1 MTFSTLRLFA
11 RAPADLD
18 VMSAHVQDAVLQ
30 TGDMT
35 FLDDKRRFVLVMN
48 RFCWELPQKESLRVR
63 SALQIGGI
71 LEAKRRNIR
80 SDKPDSVLSLL
91 AVRFAPNDQ
100 PGDALAGTV
109 SIIFSGGGEIR
120 LAVEACEAILE
131 DITQPWATTRRP
143 AHRPDSDARD

>member
-1 MTFSTLRLFA
+1 MTFSPLRLFA

-71 LEAKRRNIR
+71 F
-80 SDKPDSVLSLL
+80 SHSLL
-91 AVRFAPNDQ
+91 HFFRQAKGLLQHTQIFLGKSAFFTPLMTR
-100 PGDALAGTV
+100 ALPCMFLNT
-109 SIIFSGGGEIR
+109 
-120 LAVEACEAILE
+120 
-131 DITQPWATTRRP
+131 
-143 AHRPDSDARD
+143 